1 MVKGEKLRSIRFP
14 FKQALTKDPED
25 LIDPKDLI
33 KWRNTQKAK
42 LPSLQT
48 TLFRVVALKNI
59 EVNFIFFAIL

>member
-33 KWRNTQKAK
+33 KWRKHKK
-42 LPSLQT
+42 LPS
-48 TLFRVVALKNI
+48 KY
-59 EVNFIFFAIL
+59 